1 LLTKRNLPLAIEVF
15 TFDYLSFPNPE
26 RIMSTPQKKVEPMP
40 AEYPG
45 VTPYLSVNDAAA
57 AIEFYKKGFGATEV
71 MRLPGPDGK
80 LGHAEIRIGSALVML
95 ADEFPDYGNLSPKT
109 LGGSAVRLHM
119 YVEDVDA
126 FFEKAVA
133 AGAKVL
139 IPIAD
144 QFYGDRS
151 GRLEDPFGHVW
162 LVSTHTEDVSP
173 EEMQKRMAA
182 YSQKPS
188 SD

>member
-1 LLTKRNLPLAIEVF
+1 
-15 TFDYLSFPNPE
+15 
-26 RIMSTPQKKVEPMP
+26 MSTPQKKVNPIP

-45 VTPYLSVNDAAA
+45 VIPYLSVNDCAA
-57 AIEFYKKGFGATEV
+57 AIEFYKKAFGATEI
-71 MRLPGPDGK
+71 MRLPMPGGK
-80 LGHAEIRIGSALVML
+80 LGHAEIKIGDALVML

-133 AGAKVL
+133 AGAKIL
-139 IPIAD
+139 IPLAD

-162 LVSTHTEDVSP
+162 LVSTHIEDVSP
-173 EEMQKRMAA
+173 EEMQRRMEA
-182 YSQKPS
+182 YSQS
-188 SD
+188 T

>member
-1 LLTKRNLPLAIEVF
+1 
-15 TFDYLSFPNPE
+15 
-26 RIMSTPQKKVEPMP
+26 MP

-45 VTPYLSVNDAAA
+45 VTPYLSVIDAAA
-57 AIEFYKKGFGATEV
+57 AIEFYKKGFGATEL

-80 LGHAEIRIGSALVML
+80 LGHAEIRIGNALVML
-95 ADEFPDYGNLSPKT
+95 ADEFPEYGNLSPKT

-119 YVEDVDA
+119 YVQDVDA
-126 FFEKAVA
+126 FFEKALA

-139 IPIAD
+139 IPIAN

-162 LVSTHTEDVSP
+162 LVSTHIEDVSP
-173 EEMQKRMAA
+173 EEMQKRMEAWTEK
-182 YSQKPS
+182 QGEG
-188 SD
+188 